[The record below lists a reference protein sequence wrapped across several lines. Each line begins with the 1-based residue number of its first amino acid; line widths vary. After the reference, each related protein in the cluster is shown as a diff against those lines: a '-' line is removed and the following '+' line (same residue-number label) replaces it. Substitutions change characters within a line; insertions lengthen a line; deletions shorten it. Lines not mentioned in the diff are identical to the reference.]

1 MGILGFQLL
10 TDNTIGPALDLR
22 MSPLCSLE
30 IFDPTQAH
38 AQIDIWPIKEVLMVP
53 PSSVASV
60 ASGALRQTDTRLL
73 RTLFLSEVSGQNQE
87 LSNQECF
94 ARQRPVDYLPLSP
107 KEKVP

>member
-10 TDNTIGPALDLR
+10 ADNTIGPALDLR

-38 AQIDIWPIKEVLMVP
+38 AQVDIWPIKKEVLMVP

-60 ASGALRQTDTRLL
+60 ASGSLRQTDTRLL
-73 RTLFLSEVSGQNQE
+73 RTVFLS
-87 LSNQECF
+87 
-94 ARQRPVDYLPLSP
+94 
-107 KEKVP
+107 